1 MVCETPSSKDKASGS
16 EARKSRPGW
25 LPNLFNTQLPMKCDE
40 FKTYFRALRS
50 PSSRDKPKFILLAGY
65 RSGSTLLADL
75 LNCHPAIFCDGEIF
89 LKFCKRHSYFRFS
102 RPFAKLLSPLLYIK
116 GCVDFSQSNTWYGF
130 DLKISQLETVHFEP
144 LHGALH
150 EQLSDLHRNNWHIIY
165 LRRDNLYRQAVSNLL
180 ARSRNHWRA
189 NEPAILSL
197 VYIEPRDLL
206 NELIWFEKQA
216 VLERN
221 ALQYLPHL
229 TLLYERDLKQAGN
242 HQAAADKAFSY
253 LGLESF
259 PVQTSL
265 HRTTADSLA
274 DNIQNHDEIVRFI
287 GQTKY
292 AHYLEP

>member
-1 MVCETPSSKDKASGS
+1 MVCETPSGKHQAGDP
-16 EARKSRPGW
+16 EARESRPGW
-25 LPNLFNTQLPMKCDE
+25 IPNLFNTQLPMKCDE
-40 FKTYFRALRS
+40 FKAYFRALRS

-65 RSGSTLLADL
+65 RSGSTLLAAL

-89 LKFCKRHSYFRFS
+89 LKFCKQHPYSRLR
-102 RPFAKLLSPLLYIK
+102 RPFAKLLSPHLYIK
-116 GCVDFSQSNTWYGF
+116 GCVDFGQSNTWYGF

-144 LHGALH
+144 LHGLLH
-150 EQLSDLHRNNWHIIY
+150 EQLADLHRNNWRIIY

-180 ARSRNHWRA
+180 ARSRNHWLV
-189 NEPAILSL
+189 NEPTTLSR
-197 VYIEPRDLL
+197 VYMEPRDLL

-221 ALQYLPHL
+221 ALQHLPHL
-229 TLLYERDLKQAGN
+229 TVLYERDLRQAGN

-274 DNIQNHDEIVRFI
+274 DNIQNHDEIDRSI

>member
-1 MVCETPSSKDKASGS
+1 MVCDPPQQQTQGERP
-16 EARKSRPGW
+16 EARESRPG
-25 LPNLFNTQLPMKCDE
+25 LLANLFCTQLPIKCDE
-40 FKTYFRALRS
+40 FKAYFRALRL
-50 PSSRDKPKFILLAGY
+50 PSSRDKPKFLLLAGY
-65 RSGSTLLADL
+65 RSGSTLLAGL

-89 LKFCKRHSYFRFS
+89 LKFCKHHPDSRFS
-102 RPFAKLLSPLLYIK
+102 PLFAKLLSPPFYIK

-130 DLKISQLETVHFEP
+130 DLKISQLEKVHFEP

-150 EQLSDLHRNNWHIIY
+150 EQLSDLHRDNWRIIY

-180 ARSRNHWRA
+180 ARSRNRWSA
-189 NEPAILSL
+189 NQSATFSL
-197 VYIEPRDLL
+197 LRIEPRDLL

-216 VLERN
+216 ILEQN

-229 TLLYERDLKQAGN
+229 TVLYERDLRQAGN
-242 HQAAADKAFSY
+242 HQVAADKVFRY
-253 LGLESF
+253 LGLDSF

-265 HRTTADSLA
+265 HRTTAESLA
-274 DNIQNHDEIVRFI
+274 DDIQNYDEIVSFI

>member
-1 MVCETPSSKDKASGS
+1 
-16 EARKSRPGW
+16 
-25 LPNLFNTQLPMKCDE
+25 MKRHE
-40 FKTYFRALRS
+40 FRAYFRALRL
-50 PSSRDKPKFILLAGY
+50 PSTRDKPKFILLAGY

-89 LKFCKRHSYFRFS
+89 LKFCKQHPCSRFR
-102 RPFAKLLSPLLYIK
+102 RPFVKLLSPQLYIK
-116 GCVDFSQSNTWYGF
+116 GCVDFAQSNTWYGF
-130 DLKISQLETVHFEP
+130 DLKISQLETVCFEP

-150 EQLSDLHRNNWHIIY
+150 EQLSDLHRNNWRIIY
-165 LRRDNLYRQAVSNLL
+165 LRRGNLYRQAVSNLL
-180 ARSRNHWRA
+180 ARSRNQWRA
-189 NEPAILSL
+189 NEPATFPL
-197 VYIEPRDLL
+197 VPIKPRHVLR
-206 NELIWFEKQA
+206 ELIWFEKQA

-221 ALQYLPHL
+221 ALQHLPHL

-242 HQAAADKAFSY
+242 HQAAAEKAFSY

-265 HRTTADSLA
+265 HQTTADSLA

>member
-1 MVCETPSSKDKASGS
+1 MLCETPSSKHKASGP
-16 EARKSRPGW
+16 EARESRPGL
-25 LPNLFNTQLPMKCDE
+25 LPNLFNTQLPIKCDK
-40 FKTYFRALRS
+40 FKAYFPALRS
-50 PSSRDKPKFILLAGY
+50 PSSGDKLKFILLAGY

-89 LKFCKRHSYFRFS
+89 LKFCKQPPYSRFS
-102 RPFAKLLSPLLYIK
+102 RLFAKLLSPHFYIK

-130 DLKISQLETVHFEP
+130 DLKISQLKTVHFEP

-150 EQLSDLHRNNWHIIY
+150 EQLSDLHRNNWRIIY

-180 ARSRNHWRA
+180 AHSRKGWHVTKPTTFP
-189 NEPAILSL
+189 PA
-197 VYIEPRDLL
+197 YIDTGHLIK
-206 NELIWFEKQA
+206 ELIRFEKQA
-216 VLERN
+216 ILEHN
-221 ALQYLPHL
+221 ALQHLPHL
-229 TLLYERDLKQAGN
+229 SLLYERDLRQAGN

-274 DNIQNHDEIVRFI
+274 DDIQNYEEIVRFI
-287 GQTKY
+287 AQTKY